1 MQTLKYIVCS
11 DVLIIKMQRNRQHKN
26 FLKRTCRPTFP
37 PKRLT
42 SVLLLASTP
51 LLSPRAGVSMPAGDA
66 VDAGIKTRQKST
78 YIDISRAGK
87 DEVWEWIEVASG
99 YLAEQ
104 KPPMQILDYHHR
116 PPDCLQIHEPAE
128 NDQ

>member
-1 MQTLKYIVCS
+1 
-11 DVLIIKMQRNRQHKN
+11 
-26 FLKRTCRPTFP
+26 
-37 PKRLT
+37 
-42 SVLLLASTP
+42 
-51 LLSPRAGVSMPAGDA
+51 MPAGDA

-104 KPPMQILDYHHR
+104 KTADADFGLSPPTTGL
-116 PPDCLQIHEPAE
+116 LA
-128 NDQ
+128 NT